1 MLHRI
6 SLVKNGFGDST
17 MVIST
22 CVTKKRED
30 APKKFEDAELQAL
43 LGEDSCLSLD
53 RLAKELNVDRS
64 TVGKRLHAMGM
75 VQKEGN
81 WVQNKLKE
89 RDMERRLVI
98 CEILQ

>member
-1 MLHRI
+1 VRD
-6 SLVKNGFGDST
+6 KE
-17 MVIST
+17 
-22 CVTKKRED
+22 REG

-81 WVQNKLKE
+81 WVPYKLKE

-98 CEILQ
+98 CEILRQRHKERIFYIVS